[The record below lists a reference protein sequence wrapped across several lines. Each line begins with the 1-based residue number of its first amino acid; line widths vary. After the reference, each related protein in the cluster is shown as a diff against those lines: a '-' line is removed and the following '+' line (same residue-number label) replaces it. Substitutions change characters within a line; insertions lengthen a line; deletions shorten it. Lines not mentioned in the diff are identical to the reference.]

1 MRAVAKR
8 KDNKIKTLILMVI
21 MALVIITTIVIST
34 MIVAGASENKSEI
47 PAYKYYSSMTIKD
60 HDTLWDI
67 AGKYH
72 GNNESTTEYL
82 KNIKEMNNI
91 KGDNITSGKDI
102 VYYYYTNEY
111 K

>member
-1 MRAVAKR
+1 MRAVEKGKNNR
-8 KDNKIKTLILMVI
+8 IKTLTLT
-21 MALVIITTIVIST
+21 LIIAVAIIASIVVSS
-34 MIVAGASENKSEI
+34 MIVAGASENKTEA
-47 PAYKYYSSMTIKD
+47 PVYKYYSSMTIKD

-72 GNNESTTEYL
+72 GDNESTTDYL

-91 KGDNITSGKDI
+91 KGDNITSGKNI